1 MYDDNQSTFLKF
13 LIIHFFITIKFK
25 KKRIWLYDILFLS
38 YTYMYMIIYINLTT
52 FKTKG
57 KKSTVSKDL
66 LKQNDKIHFTGKNN
80 TVVNFK

>member
-1 MYDDNQSTFLKF
+1 MIYF
-13 LIIHFFITIKFK
+13 
-25 KKRIWLYDILFLS
+25 FLS
-38 YTYMYMIIYINLTT
+38 YTNMYMIIYINLTT